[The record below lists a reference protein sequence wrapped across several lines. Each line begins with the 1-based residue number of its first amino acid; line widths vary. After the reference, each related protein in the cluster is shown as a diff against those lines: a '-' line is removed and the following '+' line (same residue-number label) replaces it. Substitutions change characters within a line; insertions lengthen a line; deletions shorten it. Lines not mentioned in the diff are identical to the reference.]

1 MYYAYY
7 PCKWFLIS
15 PPEVMGGAWEA
26 ETTRE
31 VPRERNMD
39 LISIQVNVSRNKK
52 RMAKRGVDIRAD

>member
-1 MYYAYY
+1 
-7 PCKWFLIS
+7 
-15 PPEVMGGAWEA
+15 MGGAWEA